1 MVLEEKIKAIL
12 KKVSDGK
19 DFHLID
25 VKIRGEKKNK
35 IAEIYVDSENGID
48 LDKLSKISKD
58 INEIIDSDEISRELL
73 KIVVSSPGV
82 ENPFRY
88 IWLLKKHIDRIL
100 EFSVNGET
108 NSGKLISVNESTGE
122 LTFEIYEKKKEMT
135 VYKNRFNDIE
145 SIKVKLPF

>member
-1 MVLEEKIKAIL
+1 MVLEEKIKEIL
-12 KKVSDGK
+12 KKIFEGK

-35 IAEIYVDSENGID
+35 IAEIYIDSENEID

-58 INEIIDSDEISRELL
+58 INEIIDSDEISGELL

-82 ENPFRY
+82 ENSFRF
-88 IWLLKKHIDRIL
+88 IWQLKKHINRIL
-100 EFSVNGET
+100 EFSVNGVK
-108 NSGKLISVNESTGE
+108 NSGKLISVDESTDE
-122 LTFEIYEKKKEMT
+122 LTFEIYEKKKEIT